1 MTDLTKTKPSPDC
14 LFLRNFTI
22 ALFWKGFRSLTA
34 MLQLPWFFTRYTKT
48 SYVSFVRGRIY
59 TFFLTFV
66 LFSFAQWTISINI
79 INKKVITKCFF
90 ILAANYDNNS
100 LSSTN
105 YFKSQNREINLQLPP
120 EIQCIY
126 SSFEKK
132 KKNFLRA
139 WLFKIRILVVYFY
152 IHDQKASSK
161 YQNNSFLFLWHV

>member
-1 MTDLTKTKPSPDC
+1 MTDLPKTKPSPDC
-14 LFLRNFTI
+14 LFLQNFTI
-22 ALFWKGFRSLTA
+22 AFFWKGFLSLTA
-34 MLQLPWFFTRYTKT
+34 MSQLPWFFTRYTKK

-66 LFSFAQWTISINI
+66 FFSFAQWTISINI

-90 ILAANYDNNS
+90 ILAANYDNS

-105 YFKSQNREINLQLPP
+105 YFKRQNREINLQLSP

-126 SSFEKK
+126 SSFK
-132 KKNFLRA
+132 KKNFLHA
-139 WLFKIRILVVYFY
+139 WLFKIRILDVYFY
-152 IHDQKASSK
+152 IHDQKTSSK